1 MDIHEK
7 QQGKKLQY
15 LAILTQFVQ
24 NTTIIIL
31 FGLFHF
37 EKMCC
42 TMCLIIFIF
51 EVDKIL
57 VKVHN
62 FKCMSV

>member
-1 MDIHEK
+1 MA
-7 QQGKKLQY
+7 G
-15 LAILTQFVQ
+15 
-24 NTTIIIL
+24 IIII
-31 FGLFHF
+31 FGLFQF

-62 FKCMSV
+62 FKCMSVLWEVPQFDIFTGNCY